1 MCYNLSMTDIKQKLK
16 DLPTNSGVYIMKS
29 SSGQILYV
37 GKAKNLKNR
46 VSQYFANSSNKTEK
60 TIRLVE
66 KIADFEYIITRNEI
80 EALVLENNLIKKHVP
95 PYNILLKDDKSY
107 PFIKINLKQD
117 FPKVEVVRK
126 LKNDGSKYFGPYMQG
141 ITSKDITELVESA
154 FCLRSCN
161 HDFKKLSKNHRPC
174 LNYHIKR
181 CLAPCAGLC
190 SKEEYAKQIDSV
202 ISFLSGNDKKVSAL
216 LTEKMTAAAEHEDF
230 ELAIFYR
237 KKLEI
242 LDKLVRR
249 QVTALPKDFDLD
261 IFAIAANGL
270 NTVVAV
276 LFVRGGKL
284 VGSDKQV
291 VSDLAP
297 ENGVVLEN
305 FITAYYDK
313 INYIASEVVT
323 ATPVDDAELLSEYL
337 SYKKGSKVNV
347 ITPHQGVRRQ
357 LADMAAGNA
366 SDYLEKSLSL
376 KEREDNMT
384 TGAIIQLEE
393 YLHLSRM
400 PVRMECYDISHIQ
413 GTDKVASMVVF
424 VNGSPC
430 RSHYRK
436 FKMKYAL
443 GNDDFAGLQEAITRR
458 IDELKESEDESFS
471 SRPDLLVIDGGK
483 GQLSSVMEI
492 LEAKGVKDIDVIG
505 LAKREEEVFLPNNSQ
520 SVILPRN
527 SYALKVLQRIRDEA
541 HRFAITFHRELRQKR
556 QTHSKLLAIEG
567 VGAKRVKALFDAFR
581 NIENIKNASVDDLC
595 LVKGIDR
602 RSAQN
607 IYDHFHP
614 KEDGNKN

>member
-1 MCYNLSMTDIKQKLK
+1 MDKIKQKLK
-16 DLPTNSGVYIMKS
+16 DLPLESGVYIMKS
-29 SSGQILYV
+29 ASGQILYV
-37 GKAKNLKNR
+37 GKARSLKKR
-46 VSQYFANSSNKTEK
+46 VSQYFANSANKTEK
-60 TIRLVE
+60 TIKLVE

-80 EALVLENNLIKKHVP
+80 EALVLENNLIKKHMP

-107 PFIKINLKQD
+107 PFIRINTKQD

-126 LKNDGSKYFGPYMQG
+126 LKNDGAKYFGPYMQG

-161 HDFKKLSKNHRPC
+161 HDFSKLPKNHRPC

-181 CLAPCAGLC
+181 CFAPCIGLC
-190 SKEEYAKQIDSV
+190 TKEDYAKQIEEV
-202 ISFLSGNDKKVSAL
+202 ISFLSGNDKKVSSIL
-216 LTEKMTAAAEHEDF
+216 NEKMKNAAENEDF
-230 ELAIFYR
+230 ELAIYYR

-261 IFAIAANGL
+261 IFAIASNGL
-270 NTVVAV
+270 NTVIAI

-284 VGSDKQV
+284 VGGDKQV

-297 ENGVVLEN
+297 EDGVILEN

-313 INYIASEVVT
+313 VNYIASEIIT
-323 ATPVDDAELLSEYL
+323 ASPVDDSELLSEYL
-337 SYKKGSKVNV
+337 SFKKGSKVNV

-357 LADMAAGNA
+357 LADMAMGNA
-366 SDYLEKSLSL
+366 TDYLEKSLSV

-384 TGAIIQLEE
+384 TGAIIQLQE
-393 YLHLSRM
+393 YLHLSKL
-400 PVRMECYDISHIQ
+400 PSRMECYDISHIQ

-424 VNGSPC
+424 VNGSPH
-430 RSHYRK
+430 RTHYRK

-443 GNDDFAGLQEAITRR
+443 GNDDFAGLQEALTRR
-458 IDELKESEDESFS
+458 FDELEKSQDESFS
-471 SRPDLLVIDGGK
+471 TRPDLLVIDGGK
-483 GQLSSVMEI
+483 GQLSSVVEI
-492 LEAKGVKDIDVIG
+492 LESKGIKDIDIIG
-505 LAKREEEVFLPNNSQ
+505 LAKREEEVFLPYNSNP
-520 SVILPRN
+520 VILPRN

-567 VGAKRVKALFDAFR
+567 VGQKRVKALFDAFK
-581 NIENIKNASVDDLC
+581 NIENIKNASIEDLC
-595 LVKGIDR
+595 IVKGIDR
-602 RSAQN
+602 RSAEN
-607 IYDHFHP
+607 IYHHFHDET
-614 KEDGNKN
+614 K

>member
-1 MCYNLSMTDIKQKLK
+1 MDTIKQKLK
-16 DLPTNSGVYIMKS
+16 DLPLESGVYIMKS
-29 SSGQILYV
+29 ASGQILYV
-37 GKAKNLKNR
+37 GKARSLKKR
-46 VSQYFANSSNKTEK
+46 VSQYFANSANKTEK
-60 TIRLVE
+60 TIKLVE

-80 EALVLENNLIKKHVP
+80 EALVLENNLIKKHMP

-107 PFIKINLKQD
+107 PFIRIDTKQD

-126 LKNDGSKYFGPYMQG
+126 LKNDGAKYFGPYMQG

-161 HDFKKLSKNHRPC
+161 HDFSKLPKNHRPC

-181 CLAPCAGLC
+181 CLAPCVGLC
-190 SKEEYAKQIDSV
+190 TKEEYAKQIEEV
-202 ISFLSGNDKKVSAL
+202 ISFLSGNDKKVSSIL
-216 LTEKMTAAAEHEDF
+216 NEKMTAAAENEDF
-230 ELAIFYR
+230 ELAIYYR

-261 IFAIAANGL
+261 IFAIASNGL
-270 NTVVAV
+270 NTVIAI

-284 VGSDKQV
+284 VGGDKQV

-297 ENGVVLEN
+297 EDGVVLEN

-313 INYIASEVVT
+313 VNYIASEIIT
-323 ATPVDDAELLSEYL
+323 ATPVDDNELLSEYL
-337 SYKKGSKVNV
+337 SFKKGSKVNV

-357 LADMAAGNA
+357 LADMATGNA
-366 SDYLEKSLSL
+366 TDYLEKSLSV

-384 TGAIIQLEE
+384 TGAIIQLQE
-393 YLHLSRM
+393 YLHLSKL
-400 PVRMECYDISHIQ
+400 PSRMECYDISHIQ

-424 VNGSPC
+424 VNGSPY
-430 RSHYRK
+430 RAHYRK

-443 GNDDFAGLQEAITRR
+443 GNDDFAGLQEALTRR
-458 IDELKESEDESFS
+458 IDELVKGEDESFS

-483 GQLSSVMEI
+483 GQLSSVVEI
-492 LEAKGVKDIDVIG
+492 LESKGIKDIDVIG
-505 LAKREEEVFLPNNSQ
+505 LAKREEEVFLPYKSEP
-520 SVILPRN
+520 VILPRN

-567 VGAKRVKALFDAFR
+567 VGQKRVKALFDAFK
-581 NIENIKNASVDDLC
+581 NIENIKNAGVEDLC

-602 RSAQN
+602 RSAEN
-607 IYDHFHP
+607 IYRHFHDDT
-614 KEDGNKN
+614 KQ

>member
-1 MCYNLSMTDIKQKLK
+1 MDKIKQKLK
-16 DLPTNSGVYIMKS
+16 DLPLESGVYIMKS
-29 SSGQILYV
+29 ASGQILYV
-37 GKAKNLKNR
+37 GKARSLKKR
-46 VSQYFANSSNKTEK
+46 VSQYFANSANKTEK
-60 TIRLVE
+60 TIKLVE

-80 EALVLENNLIKKHVP
+80 EALVLENNLIKKHMP

-107 PFIKINLKQD
+107 PFIRINTKQD

-126 LKNDGSKYFGPYMQG
+126 LKNDGAKYFGPYMQG

-161 HDFKKLSKNHRPC
+161 HDFSKLPKNHRPC

-181 CLAPCAGLC
+181 CLAPCIGLC
-190 SKEEYAKQIDSV
+190 TKEEYAKQIEEV
-202 ISFLSGNDKKVSAL
+202 ISFLSGNDKKVSSIL
-216 LTEKMTAAAEHEDF
+216 NEKMKNAAENEDF
-230 ELAIFYR
+230 ELAIYYR

-261 IFAIAANGL
+261 IFAIASNGL
-270 NTVVAV
+270 NTVIAI

-284 VGSDKQV
+284 VGGDKQV

-297 ENGVVLEN
+297 EDGVILEN

-313 INYIASEVVT
+313 VNYIASEIIT
-323 ATPVDDAELLSEYL
+323 ASPVDDSELLSEYL
-337 SYKKGSKVNV
+337 SFKKGSKVNV

-357 LADMAAGNA
+357 LADMAMGNA
-366 SDYLEKSLSL
+366 TDYLEKSLSV

-384 TGAIIQLEE
+384 TGAIIQLQE
-393 YLHLSRM
+393 YLHLSKL
-400 PVRMECYDISHIQ
+400 PSRMECYDISHIQ

-424 VNGSPC
+424 VNGSPH
-430 RSHYRK
+430 RAHYRK

-443 GNDDFAGLQEAITRR
+443 GNDDFAGLQEALKRR
-458 IDELKESEDESFS
+458 FDELEKSQDESFS
-471 SRPDLLVIDGGK
+471 TRPDLLVIDGGK
-483 GQLSSVMEI
+483 GQLSSVVEI
-492 LEAKGVKDIDVIG
+492 LESKGIKDIDIIG
-505 LAKREEEVFLPNNSQ
+505 LAKREEEVFLPYNSNP
-520 SVILPRN
+520 VILPRN

-567 VGAKRVKALFDAFR
+567 VGQKRVKALFDAFK
-581 NIENIKNASVDDLC
+581 NIENIKNASIEDLC
-595 LVKGIDR
+595 IVKGIDR
-602 RSAQN
+602 RSAEN
-607 IYDHFHP
+607 IYHHFHDET
-614 KEDGNKN
+614 K